1 MHSAG
6 RRRKVRWVMV
16 VMVVLAWLA
25 IGSPSIA
32 TLAADERSEAAAL
45 QRALRLV
52 KLDPSVRVVLIEPEL
67 APDPEALRSLDAFTV
82 RQDDG
87 TLRPAIYIN
96 RRSPIVQAGASGSDF
111 YVKVLAAVIHHEARH
126 LEGASE
132 SEAGRAEM
140 EFFRSLVAQG
150 EVPAVT
156 GLSYLQLLSRR
167 PDARHSSL
175 DRR

>member
-1 MHSAG
+1 MQSTD
-6 RRRKVRWVMV
+6 RRRRIRWVMV
-16 VMVVLAWLA
+16 VLASLA
-25 IGSPSIA
+25 IASQSIA
-32 TLAADERSEAAAL
+32 PLDADERSEAAAL

-52 KLDPSVRVVLIEPEL
+52 TLDPSVRVVLIEPEL

-82 RQDDG
+82 RQPDG

-132 SEAGRAEM
+132 SEACRAEM

-167 PDARHSSL
+167 PDALHSSL

>member
-1 MHSAG
+1 MHSPD
-6 RRRKVRWVMV
+6 RHRKARWPV
-16 VMVVLAWLA
+16 VALAWLA
-25 IGSPSIA
+25 IGSHAIA
-32 TLAADERSEAAAL
+32 APGADDRTEGAAL

-52 KLDPSVRVVLIEPEL
+52 KLDPSVRVILIEPEL
-67 APDPEALRSLDAFTV
+67 APDPDAIRSLDAFTV
-82 RQDDG
+82 RQADG

-96 RRSPIVQAGASGSDF
+96 RRSQIVQAGASGSDF

-132 SEAGRAEM
+132 TEACRAEM
-140 EFFRSLVAQG
+140 EFFRSLVARG
-150 EVPAVT
+150 EVPTVT

-167 PDARHSSL
+167 PGAPHSSL

>member
-1 MHSAG
+1 MHTAD
-6 RRRKVRWVMV
+6 RRKRTWLTA
-16 VMVVLAWLA
+16 LAWLA
-25 IGSPSIA
+25 IGSVSVV

-52 KLDPSVRVVLIEPEL
+52 TVDPSVRVVLIEPEL

-82 RQDDG
+82 RQIDG
-87 TLRPAIYIN
+87 TLRPVIYVN

-132 SEAGRAEM
+132 SEACRAEM
-140 EFFRSLVAQG
+140 EFFRSLVDRG
-150 EVPAVT
+150 DVPSAT
-156 GLSYLQLLSRR
+156 GLAYLQLLAQR
-167 PDARHSSL
+167 PDAFHSSL
-175 DRR
+175 ERR